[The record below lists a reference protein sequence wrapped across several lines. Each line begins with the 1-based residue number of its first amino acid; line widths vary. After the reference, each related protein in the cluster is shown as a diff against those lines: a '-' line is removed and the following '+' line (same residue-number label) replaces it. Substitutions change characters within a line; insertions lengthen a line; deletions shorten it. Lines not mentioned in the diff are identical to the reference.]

1 MKRIKNLSWGQA
13 FACIGIFLVA
23 LVALFLKDPVGGLVM
38 SAVAMVPF
46 ADRKRKL
53 QSIVFAENQ
62 ILSRDLPRD
71 TVLKGLNLRLSGSV
85 VTTFGS
91 GTPVADALSTFDN
104 IIPRI
109 DVIINGSRTVK
120 SVRPYLLRMQQLF
133 TSQILA
139 ERKSSAAATA
149 AAGNNPVADATFQ
162 YGSTTNL
169 TTAAETIYLPFEMVY
184 CDIGMGR
191 ESTWL
196 NLKGVASAELRLTC
210 AAFSTLLGFGNTA
223 PVVYTS
229 STFSVEI
236 ITTEAQDVNPEIYF
250 SDWKQT
256 TKELTFSAQTTNY
269 AIDINRGNRLAGIML
284 LARDG
289 AAGSATTATGKLRS
303 NLLVTN
309 FSLKVNGQTDIQS
322 NTFLSQQAMNRAQ
335 YGVNAPYASSVSL
348 IDGVCHINLLA
359 RKDIST
365 ALDVSPPLVDQV
377 QLFVDTNDST
387 TVSYTNPC
395 SLTVQ
400 TEEIV
405 SPR

>member
-1 MKRIKNLSWGQA
+1 MHKNLTWSHA
-13 FACIGIFLVA
+13 FYLIGFFLLMAATV
-23 LVALFLKDPVGGLVM
+23 FFRDPTAGIVM
-38 SAVAMVPF
+38 AAAAAIPMS
-46 ADRKRKL
+46 DRKRKL
-53 QSIVFAENQ
+53 QSITFAENQ

-71 TVLKGLNLRLSGSV
+71 TVLKGINLRLSGSV
-85 VTTFGS
+85 ITTFAS

-109 DVIINGSRTVK
+109 DVVINGSRVVK

-133 TSQILA
+133 TTQILA
-139 ERKSSAAATA
+139 ERKSSAAASIAT
-149 AAGNNPVADATFQ
+149 GNNPTADAGFT
-162 YGSTTNL
+162 YGSTTNY
-169 TTAAETIYLPFEMVY
+169 TTAAETVYLPFEMVY

-191 ESTWL
+191 EATWL

-229 STFSVEI
+229 STFAVEI
-236 ITTEAQDVNPEIYF
+236 ITTEAQDVPPQVYF

-269 AIDINRGNRLAGIML
+269 AIDINRGNRLSGIML

-289 AAGSATTATGKLRS
+289 AAGTTTTATGKLRS
-303 NLLVTN
+303 NLLITN

-335 YGVNAPYASSVSL
+335 YGVNAPYASNVSL
-348 IDGVCHINLLA
+348 LDGVCHINLLA

-365 ALDVSPPLVDQV
+365 ALDVSPPLVDNV

-395 SLTVQ
+395 SLTVM

-405 SPR
+405 APR

>member
-1 MKRIKNLSWGQA
+1 MKRIKNLTWGQA
-13 FACIGIFLVA
+13 FFAIGMFLVA
-23 LVALFLKDPVGGLVM
+23 LFSLILKDPAAGLVM
-38 SAVAMVPF
+38 SAVAMIPI

-71 TVLKGLNLRLSGSV
+71 TVLKGINLRLSGSV
-85 VTTFGS
+85 VTTFAS
-91 GTPVADALSTFDN
+91 GNPVGDALSTFDN

-109 DVIINGSRTVK
+109 DVIVNGSRTVK
-120 SVRPYLLRMQQLF
+120 SVRPYLMRMQQMF

-149 AAGNNPVADATFQ
+149 AAGNNPLTDAGFT
-162 YGSTTNL
+162 YGTTTQL

-184 CDIGMGR
+184 CDVGMGR
-191 ESTWL
+191 EATWL

-236 ITTEAQDVNPEIYF
+236 ITTEAQDVPPEVYF

-269 AIDINRGNRLAGIML
+269 AIDINRGNRLSGIML

-289 AAGSATTATGKLRS
+289 AAGTATTASGKLRS

-335 YGVNAPYASSVSL
+335 YGINAPLASSVSL

-359 RKDIST
+359 RKDLGT